1 MKDAN
6 ANSRMI
12 IAKFMFSNNFKK
24 SVLKKKNI
32 GQKKMKNLFG
42 CMEQESKTFFQIRL
56 LYDSLAVEIIEI

>member
-24 SVLKKKNI
+24 SVLKKNI

-56 LYDSLAVEIIEI
+56 LYDLLAVEIIEI